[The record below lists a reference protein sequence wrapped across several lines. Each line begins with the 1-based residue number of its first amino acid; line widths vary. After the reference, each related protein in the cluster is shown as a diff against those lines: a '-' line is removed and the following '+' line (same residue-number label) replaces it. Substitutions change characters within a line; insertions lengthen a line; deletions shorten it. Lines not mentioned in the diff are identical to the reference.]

1 MTLTTRNC
9 YLLVGIGLSLA
20 ALVLVIVFASLALP
34 LFPGL
39 VEEAAGR
46 SSRYGVFPRWPVNP
60 YVPFAAMLA
69 AVAYAAVAQT
79 LIYQFFEKTQSP
91 EIFFFALFV
100 FSFTFECGRM
110 ALPLQ
115 RLYTLPHVFAVTAE
129 RLELFGRFFG
139 IFALFASSIYATG
152 FKAQK
157 QGTVLFAIT
166 LIALLFAIRIPIDP
180 LAWDTGLRLNSGYRS
195 MFRIIELVT
204 ALLAVASYLAS
215 ARMRGDK
222 EFILAGAGALL
233 AFFGRAL
240 LLDADTIYTPI
251 PALLHLLAGTW
262 LVCKQLRR
270 IYQWM

>member
-9 YLLVGIGLSLA
+9 YLLAGIGLSLA
-20 ALVLVIVFASLALP
+20 ALVLVLVFARLALP

-39 VEEAAGR
+39 VDEAAGR
-46 SSRYGVFPRWPVNP
+46 SFRYGIFPAWPQNP

-69 AVAYAAVAQT
+69 ALVYAVIAQT
-79 LIYQFFEKTQSP
+79 LVYQFFEKTQSP

-115 RLYTLPHVFAVTAE
+115 RSYALPHVFAVTAE
-129 RLELFGRFFG
+129 RLELFGQFFG
-139 IFALFASSIYATG
+139 VFALFASSIYATG

-195 MFRIIELVT
+195 MFRMIELVT
-204 ALLAVASYLAS
+204 ALLAVASYLVS
-215 ARMRGDK
+215 ARMRGGK
-222 EFILAGAGALL
+222 EFVLAGAGAFL
-233 AFFGRAL
+233 AFAGRVF
-240 LLDADTIYTPI
+240 LLDADTIYTPV
-251 PALLHLLAGTW
+251 PAFLCLLAGTW
-262 LVCKQLRR
+262 LVCKQLHR
-270 IYQWM
+270 IYLWM